1 MFTVK
6 SQIKIAQKFDNIPDI
21 KLNAIFREVEKET
34 EGMIVE
40 RGFLREL
47 RESLDHLR
55 TWFDSSQL
63 LAVDKEGNEKKT
75 ALCIVKNLHHLVSA
89 LILKH
94 NIRRPRVVVGC
105 DGGQGKLLCTL
116 AIFDLDNP
124 DLEVGGYQSGGTR
137 RSLVIAAAD
146 KADENRVNLD
156 TIFQQLRI
164 WESPHELLL
173 ATDQKCANLLGGKQ
187 RYLFG
192 CESIPISRNV
202 CQLVR

>member
-6 SQIKIAQKFDNIPDI
+6 SQLRIAQKFDNIPDI

-55 TWFDSSQL
+55 TWFDASQL

-75 ALCIVKNLHHLVSA
+75 AIVIVKNLHHLVSA

-94 NIRRPRVVVGC
+94 NIRRHYRRAAAGRVVE
-105 DGGQGKLLCTL
+105 
-116 AIFDLDNP
+116 P
-124 DLEVGGYQSGGTR
+124 ELEVDAGDWR
-137 RSLVIAAAD
+137 L
-146 KADENRVNLD
+146 
-156 TIFQQLRI
+156 
-164 WESPHELLL
+164 EL
-173 ATDQKCANLLGGKQ
+173 
-187 RYLFG
+187 
-192 CESIPISRNV
+192 
-202 CQLVR
+202 

>member
-34 EGMIVE
+34 EGMLVE

-105 DGGQGKLLCTL
+105 DGGQGKLLTTL

-124 DLEVGGYQSGGTR
+124 ELEIGGYQSGGTR

-173 ATDQKCANLLGGKQ
+173 ATDQKCANLLGGK
-187 RYLFG
+187 
-192 CESIPISRNV
+192 
-202 CQLVR
+202 